1 MYRRCMKSS
10 EKVRFVRNTFQ
21 GALFL
26 HLYLTDLLQMRG
38 RSMSCTSKCEFR
50 SKYAEIFL
58 NCGVRKQEMAFSKAQ
73 TQAIMHKD
81 GPMMVLAG
89 PGSGKTTVITHR
101 VQYLTKEYGI
111 DPGDILVITFTRAA
125 AEEMR
130 ERYEA
135 LTGGGSRVTFGT
147 FHSIF
152 FRILKLAYRYT
163 ADNIVRE
170 EQQMQFVRELAQ
182 AGGLEPEDENE
193 FAASILSEIS
203 SVKGERIALEHY
215 YSKNCP
221 DAVFRQLYAGYEE
234 KMRRAGLIDF
244 DDMMVLCL
252 ELFTER
258 KDILSAWQRRYR
270 YILIDEFQD
279 INRLQYEIV
288 RMLAKPEDN
297 LFIVG
302 DDDQSIYRFRG
313 AKPEIMLGFERDYPG
328 AGRILLDVNYRST
341 EEIVA
346 PALRLIGENQKR
358 FSKAIHTTGRHGKN
372 VITKLWQDPG
382 EENLAI
388 AREIQL
394 YLQSGVRPGDIA
406 VLYRTNAGPRFLMEK
421 LMEYNLPFRTRDTV
435 PNLYEHWISRNIL
448 TYIRIAMGSRAREDI
463 LQVINRP
470 KRYISRDA
478 MPDETVSFEKMK
490 AFYAEKDWI
499 AERIESLEGDLR
511 AIARMSPLA
520 AVNYIRQGMGYDE
533 YLIEYAAFRRMR
545 PEELLET
552 ADELKES
559 AAGFKT
565 FDEWFAHI
573 EAYKEELLRQA
584 AQRRTE
590 TDAIT
595 LATMHSA
602 KGLEFP
608 NVYICGMEET
618 IFPGASAVFGDD
630 PSELEEERRLCYVGI
645 TRAMKKLTLTSA
657 NQRMRNGEMNFNRPS
672 RFINEIPR
680 HLVKQTYGAVLKP
693 ETESKP
699 TEFSRTKASLYTKD
713 RKNPFA
719 NNPYIQK
726 GMGSASPAGAP
737 DYQVGDRVSHT
748 KFGQGIVRS
757 LTKLTNDYEVVI
769 EFDGFGQRKLRS
781 SFAKLTKL

>member
-38 RSMSCTSKCEFR
+38 RRMSCTSKCEFR

-101 VQYLTKEYGI
+101 IQYLTKEYGI

-170 EQQMQFVRELAQ
+170 DQQMQFVRELAQ
-182 AGGLEPEDENE
+182 VGGLEPEDENE

-520 AVNYIRQGMGYDE
+520 AVNYIRQGIGYDE

-608 NVYICGMEET
+608 IVYILDANEGITPHSRAMLDE
-618 IFPGASAVFGDD
+618 DM
-630 PSELEEERRLCYVGI
+630 EEERRLFYVAM
-645 TRAMKKLTLTSA
+645 TRAKTRLHVYAVRERYHKKA
-657 NQRMRNGEMNFNRPS
+657 EVS
-672 RFINEIPR
+672 RFVWEYLGR
-680 HLVKQTYGAVLKP
+680 DGD
-693 ETESKP
+693 
-699 TEFSRTKASLYTKD
+699 SR
-713 RKNPFA
+713 
-719 NNPYIQK
+719 
-726 GMGSASPAGAP
+726 
-737 DYQVGDRVSHT
+737 
-748 KFGQGIVRS
+748 
-757 LTKLTNDYEVVI
+757 
-769 EFDGFGQRKLRS
+769 
-781 SFAKLTKL
+781 

>member
-182 AGGLEPEDENE
+182 TGGLEPEDENE

-234 KMRRAGLIDF
+234 KMRRTGLIDF

-328 AGRILLDVNYRST
+328 AGRILLDMNYRST

-490 AFYAEKDWI
+490 AFYVEKDWI

-608 NVYICGMEET
+608 IVYILDANEGITPHSRAMLDE
-618 IFPGASAVFGDD
+618 DM
-630 PSELEEERRLCYVGI
+630 EEERRLFYVAM
-645 TRAMKKLTLTSA
+645 TRAKTRLHVYAVRERYHKKA
-657 NQRMRNGEMNFNRPS
+657 DVS
-672 RFINEIPR
+672 RFVWEYLGR
-680 HLVKQTYGAVLKP
+680 DGD
-693 ETESKP
+693 
-699 TEFSRTKASLYTKD
+699 SR
-713 RKNPFA
+713 
-719 NNPYIQK
+719 
-726 GMGSASPAGAP
+726 
-737 DYQVGDRVSHT
+737 
-748 KFGQGIVRS
+748 
-757 LTKLTNDYEVVI
+757 
-769 EFDGFGQRKLRS
+769 
-781 SFAKLTKL
+781 

>member
-38 RSMSCTSKCEFR
+38 RRMSCTSKCEFR

-203 SVKGERIALEHY
+203 SVKGERIVLEHY

-341 EEIVA
+341 EEIVV

-520 AVNYIRQGMGYDE
+520 AVNYIRQGIGYDE

-608 NVYICGMEET
+608 IVYILDANEGITPHSRAMLDE
-618 IFPGASAVFGDD
+618 DM
-630 PSELEEERRLCYVGI
+630 EEERRLFYVAM
-645 TRAMKKLTLTSA
+645 TRAKTRLHVYAVRERYHKKA
-657 NQRMRNGEMNFNRPS
+657 EVS
-672 RFINEIPR
+672 RFVWEYLGR
-680 HLVKQTYGAVLKP
+680 
-693 ETESKP
+693 ES
-699 TEFSRTKASLYTKD
+699 
-713 RKNPFA
+713 
-719 NNPYIQK
+719 
-726 GMGSASPAGAP
+726 
-737 DYQVGDRVSHT
+737 
-748 KFGQGIVRS
+748 
-757 LTKLTNDYEVVI
+757 
-769 EFDGFGQRKLRS
+769 
-781 SFAKLTKL
+781 

>member
-130 ERYEA
+130 ERYES

-346 PALRLIGENQKR
+346 PALRLIGENQER

-478 MPDETVSFEKMK
+478 MPDETVSFERMK
-490 AFYAEKDWI
+490 VFYAEKDWI

-608 NVYICGMEET
+608 IVYILDANEGITPHSRAMLDE
-618 IFPGASAVFGDD
+618 DM
-630 PSELEEERRLCYVGI
+630 EEERRLFYVAM
-645 TRAMKKLTLTSA
+645 TRAKTRLHVYAVRERYHKKV
-657 NQRMRNGEMNFNRPS
+657 EVS
-672 RFINEIPR
+672 RFVWEYLGR
-680 HLVKQTYGAVLKP
+680 DGD
-693 ETESKP
+693 
-699 TEFSRTKASLYTKD
+699 SR
-713 RKNPFA
+713 
-719 NNPYIQK
+719 
-726 GMGSASPAGAP
+726 
-737 DYQVGDRVSHT
+737 
-748 KFGQGIVRS
+748 
-757 LTKLTNDYEVVI
+757 
-769 EFDGFGQRKLRS
+769 
-781 SFAKLTKL
+781 

>member
-38 RSMSCTSKCEFR
+38 RRMSCTSKCEFR

-203 SVKGERIALEHY
+203 SVKGERITLEHY

-221 DAVFRQLYAGYEE
+221 DTVFRQLYAGYEE

-608 NVYICGMEET
+608 IVYILDANEGITPHSRAMLDE
-618 IFPGASAVFGDD
+618 DM
-630 PSELEEERRLCYVGI
+630 EEERRLFYVAM
-645 TRAMKKLTLTSA
+645 TRAKTRLHVYAVRERYHKKA
-657 NQRMRNGEMNFNRPS
+657 EVS
-672 RFINEIPR
+672 RFVWEYLGR
-680 HLVKQTYGAVLKP
+680 DGD
-693 ETESKP
+693 
-699 TEFSRTKASLYTKD
+699 SR
-713 RKNPFA
+713 
-719 NNPYIQK
+719 
-726 GMGSASPAGAP
+726 
-737 DYQVGDRVSHT
+737 
-748 KFGQGIVRS
+748 
-757 LTKLTNDYEVVI
+757 
-769 EFDGFGQRKLRS
+769 
-781 SFAKLTKL
+781 

>member
-1 MYRRCMKSS
+1 
-10 EKVRFVRNTFQ
+10 
-21 GALFL
+21 
-26 HLYLTDLLQMRG
+26 
-38 RSMSCTSKCEFR
+38 
-50 SKYAEIFL
+50 
-58 NCGVRKQEMAFSKAQ
+58 MAFSKAQ

-270 YILIDEFQD
+270 CILIDEFQD

-520 AVNYIRQGMGYDE
+520 AVNYIRQGIGYDE

-608 NVYICGMEET
+608 IVYILDANEGITPHSRAMLDE
-618 IFPGASAVFGDD
+618 DM
-630 PSELEEERRLCYVGI
+630 EEERRLFYVAM
-645 TRAMKKLTLTSA
+645 TRAKTRLHVYAVRERYHKKA
-657 NQRMRNGEMNFNRPS
+657 EVS
-672 RFINEIPR
+672 RFVWEYLGR
-680 HLVKQTYGAVLKP
+680 DGD
-693 ETESKP
+693 
-699 TEFSRTKASLYTKD
+699 SR
-713 RKNPFA
+713 
-719 NNPYIQK
+719 
-726 GMGSASPAGAP
+726 
-737 DYQVGDRVSHT
+737 
-748 KFGQGIVRS
+748 
-757 LTKLTNDYEVVI
+757 
-769 EFDGFGQRKLRS
+769 
-781 SFAKLTKL
+781 

>member
-1 MYRRCMKSS
+1 MYRRCVKSS

-38 RSMSCTSKCEFR
+38 RRMSCTSKCEFR

-608 NVYICGMEET
+608 IVYILDANEGITPHSRAMLDE
-618 IFPGASAVFGDD
+618 DM
-630 PSELEEERRLCYVGI
+630 EEERRLFYVAM
-645 TRAMKKLTLTSA
+645 TRAKTRLHVYAVRERYHKKA
-657 NQRMRNGEMNFNRPS
+657 EVS
-672 RFINEIPR
+672 RFVWEYLGR
-680 HLVKQTYGAVLKP
+680 
-693 ETESKP
+693 ES
-699 TEFSRTKASLYTKD
+699 
-713 RKNPFA
+713 
-719 NNPYIQK
+719 
-726 GMGSASPAGAP
+726 
-737 DYQVGDRVSHT
+737 
-748 KFGQGIVRS
+748 
-757 LTKLTNDYEVVI
+757 
-769 EFDGFGQRKLRS
+769 
-781 SFAKLTKL
+781 

>member
-38 RSMSCTSKCEFR
+38 RRMSCTSKCEFR

-313 AKPEIMLGFERDYPG
+313 AKPEIMLGFERDYMG

-573 EAYKEELLRQA
+573 DAYKEELLRQA

-608 NVYICGMEET
+608 IVYILDANEGITPHSRAMLDE
-618 IFPGASAVFGDD
+618 DM
-630 PSELEEERRLCYVGI
+630 EEERRLFYVAM
-645 TRAMKKLTLTSA
+645 TRAKTRLHVYAVRERYHKKA
-657 NQRMRNGEMNFNRPS
+657 EVS
-672 RFINEIPR
+672 RFVWEYLGR
-680 HLVKQTYGAVLKP
+680 DGD
-693 ETESKP
+693 
-699 TEFSRTKASLYTKD
+699 SR
-713 RKNPFA
+713 
-719 NNPYIQK
+719 
-726 GMGSASPAGAP
+726 
-737 DYQVGDRVSHT
+737 
-748 KFGQGIVRS
+748 
-757 LTKLTNDYEVVI
+757 
-769 EFDGFGQRKLRS
+769 
-781 SFAKLTKL
+781 

>member
-38 RSMSCTSKCEFR
+38 RRMSCTSKCEFR

-358 FSKAIHTTGRHGKN
+358 FSKTIHTTGRHGKN

-478 MPDETVSFEKMK
+478 MPDETVSFERMK
-490 AFYAEKDWI
+490 VFYAEKDWI

-608 NVYICGMEET
+608 IVYILDANEGITPHSRAMLDE
-618 IFPGASAVFGDD
+618 DM
-630 PSELEEERRLCYVGI
+630 EEERRLFYVAM
-645 TRAMKKLTLTSA
+645 TRAKTRLHVYAVRERYHKKA
-657 NQRMRNGEMNFNRPS
+657 EVS
-672 RFINEIPR
+672 RFVWEYLGR
-680 HLVKQTYGAVLKP
+680 DGD
-693 ETESKP
+693 
-699 TEFSRTKASLYTKD
+699 SR
-713 RKNPFA
+713 
-719 NNPYIQK
+719 
-726 GMGSASPAGAP
+726 
-737 DYQVGDRVSHT
+737 
-748 KFGQGIVRS
+748 
-757 LTKLTNDYEVVI
+757 
-769 EFDGFGQRKLRS
+769 
-781 SFAKLTKL
+781 

>member
-1 MYRRCMKSS
+1 
-10 EKVRFVRNTFQ
+10 
-21 GALFL
+21 
-26 HLYLTDLLQMRG
+26 
-38 RSMSCTSKCEFR
+38 
-50 SKYAEIFL
+50 
-58 NCGVRKQEMAFSKAQ
+58 
-73 TQAIMHKD
+73 
-81 GPMMVLAG
+81 MVLAG
-89 PGSGKTTVITHR
+89 PGSGKTSVIVERTA
-101 VQYLTKEYGI
+101 YMINEGGI
-111 DPGDILVITFTRAA
+111 SPSNILVVTFSRAA
-125 AEEMR
+125 AKEMK
-130 ERYEA
+130 ERF
-135 LTGGGSRVTFGT
+135 LSFTGQQYTPVTFGT
-147 FHSIF
+147 FHGVF
-152 FRILKLAYRYT
+152 YGILKQAYGFT
-163 ADNIVRE
+163 AANILSDE
-170 EQQMQFVRELAQ
+170 EKFGILRELTLNY
-182 AGGLEPEDENE
+182 GGDLAEEGDFPEEI
-193 FAASILSEIS
+193 AREIS
-203 SVKGERIALEHY
+203 VVKGNKIALEHY

-234 KMRRAGLIDF
+234 KMRRTGLIDF

-573 EAYKEELLRQA
+573 DAYKEELLRQA

-608 NVYICGMEET
+608 IVYILDANEGITPHSRAMLDE
-618 IFPGASAVFGDD
+618 DM
-630 PSELEEERRLCYVGI
+630 EEERRLFYVAM
-645 TRAMKKLTLTSA
+645 TRAKTRLHVYAVRERYHKKA
-657 NQRMRNGEMNFNRPS
+657 EVS
-672 RFINEIPR
+672 RFVWEYLGR
-680 HLVKQTYGAVLKP
+680 DGD
-693 ETESKP
+693 
-699 TEFSRTKASLYTKD
+699 SR
-713 RKNPFA
+713 
-719 NNPYIQK
+719 
-726 GMGSASPAGAP
+726 
-737 DYQVGDRVSHT
+737 
-748 KFGQGIVRS
+748 
-757 LTKLTNDYEVVI
+757 
-769 EFDGFGQRKLRS
+769 
-781 SFAKLTKL
+781 

>member
-38 RSMSCTSKCEFR
+38 RRMSCTSKCEFR

-297 LFIVG
+297 LFIVV

-608 NVYICGMEET
+608 IVYILDANEGITPHSRAMLDE
-618 IFPGASAVFGDD
+618 DM
-630 PSELEEERRLCYVGI
+630 EEERRLFYVAM
-645 TRAMKKLTLTSA
+645 TRAKTRLHVYAVRERYHKKA
-657 NQRMRNGEMNFNRPS
+657 EVS
-672 RFINEIPR
+672 RFVWEYLGR
-680 HLVKQTYGAVLKP
+680 DGD
-693 ETESKP
+693 
-699 TEFSRTKASLYTKD
+699 SR
-713 RKNPFA
+713 
-719 NNPYIQK
+719 
-726 GMGSASPAGAP
+726 
-737 DYQVGDRVSHT
+737 
-748 KFGQGIVRS
+748 
-757 LTKLTNDYEVVI
+757 
-769 EFDGFGQRKLRS
+769 
-781 SFAKLTKL
+781 

>member
-1 MYRRCMKSS
+1 MYRRCMKIS

-38 RSMSCTSKCEFR
+38 RRMSCTSKCEFR

-125 AEEMR
+125 AGEMR

-565 FDEWFAHI
+565 FDEWFTHI
-573 EAYKEELLRQA
+573 DAYKEELLRQA

-608 NVYICGMEET
+608 IVYILDANEGITPHSRAMLDE
-618 IFPGASAVFGDD
+618 DM
-630 PSELEEERRLCYVGI
+630 EEERRLFYVAM
-645 TRAMKKLTLTSA
+645 TRAKTRLHVYAVRERYHKKA
-657 NQRMRNGEMNFNRPS
+657 EVS
-672 RFINEIPR
+672 RFVWEYLGR
-680 HLVKQTYGAVLKP
+680 
-693 ETESKP
+693 ES
-699 TEFSRTKASLYTKD
+699 
-713 RKNPFA
+713 
-719 NNPYIQK
+719 
-726 GMGSASPAGAP
+726 
-737 DYQVGDRVSHT
+737 
-748 KFGQGIVRS
+748 
-757 LTKLTNDYEVVI
+757 
-769 EFDGFGQRKLRS
+769 
-781 SFAKLTKL
+781 

>member
-38 RSMSCTSKCEFR
+38 RRMSCTSKCEFR

-182 AGGLEPEDENE
+182 TGGLEPEDENE

-478 MPDETVSFEKMK
+478 MPNETVSFEKMK
-490 AFYAEKDWI
+490 AFYVEKDWI

-608 NVYICGMEET
+608 IVYILDANEGITPHSRAMLDE
-618 IFPGASAVFGDD
+618 DM
-630 PSELEEERRLCYVGI
+630 EEERRLFYVAM
-645 TRAMKKLTLTSA
+645 TRAKTRLHVYAVRERYHKKA
-657 NQRMRNGEMNFNRPS
+657 EVS
-672 RFINEIPR
+672 RFVWEYLGR
-680 HLVKQTYGAVLKP
+680 
-693 ETESKP
+693 ES
-699 TEFSRTKASLYTKD
+699 
-713 RKNPFA
+713 
-719 NNPYIQK
+719 
-726 GMGSASPAGAP
+726 
-737 DYQVGDRVSHT
+737 
-748 KFGQGIVRS
+748 
-757 LTKLTNDYEVVI
+757 
-769 EFDGFGQRKLRS
+769 
-781 SFAKLTKL
+781 

>member
-38 RSMSCTSKCEFR
+38 RRMSCTSKCEFR

-135 LTGGGSRVTFGT
+135 LIGGGSRVTFGT

-358 FSKAIHTTGRHGKN
+358 FSKTIHTTGRHGKN

-590 TDAIT
+590 TDALT

-608 NVYICGMEET
+608 IVYILDANEGITPHSRAMLDE
-618 IFPGASAVFGDD
+618 DM
-630 PSELEEERRLCYVGI
+630 EEERRLFYVAM
-645 TRAMKKLTLTSA
+645 TRAKTRLHVYAVRERYHKKA
-657 NQRMRNGEMNFNRPS
+657 EVS
-672 RFINEIPR
+672 RFVWEYLGR
-680 HLVKQTYGAVLKP
+680 
-693 ETESKP
+693 ES
-699 TEFSRTKASLYTKD
+699 
-713 RKNPFA
+713 
-719 NNPYIQK
+719 
-726 GMGSASPAGAP
+726 
-737 DYQVGDRVSHT
+737 
-748 KFGQGIVRS
+748 
-757 LTKLTNDYEVVI
+757 
-769 EFDGFGQRKLRS
+769 
-781 SFAKLTKL
+781 

>member
-38 RSMSCTSKCEFR
+38 RRMSCTSKCEFR

-203 SVKGERIALEHY
+203 SVKGERIVLEHY

-341 EEIVA
+341 EEIVV

-573 EAYKEELLRQA
+573 DAYKEELLRQA

-608 NVYICGMEET
+608 IVYILDANEGITPHSRAMLDE
-618 IFPGASAVFGDD
+618 DM
-630 PSELEEERRLCYVGI
+630 EEERRLFYVAM
-645 TRAMKKLTLTSA
+645 TRAKTRLHVYAVRERYHKKA
-657 NQRMRNGEMNFNRPS
+657 EVS
-672 RFINEIPR
+672 RFVWEYLGR
-680 HLVKQTYGAVLKP
+680 
-693 ETESKP
+693 ES
-699 TEFSRTKASLYTKD
+699 
-713 RKNPFA
+713 
-719 NNPYIQK
+719 
-726 GMGSASPAGAP
+726 
-737 DYQVGDRVSHT
+737 
-748 KFGQGIVRS
+748 
-757 LTKLTNDYEVVI
+757 
-769 EFDGFGQRKLRS
+769 
-781 SFAKLTKL
+781 

>member
-38 RSMSCTSKCEFR
+38 RRMSCTSKCEFR

-328 AGRILLDVNYRST
+328 VGQILLDVNYRST

-490 AFYAEKDWI
+490 AFYAQKDWI

-573 EAYKEELLRQA
+573 DAYKEELLRQA

-608 NVYICGMEET
+608 IVYILDANEGITPHSRAMLDE
-618 IFPGASAVFGDD
+618 DM
-630 PSELEEERRLCYVGI
+630 EEERRLFYVAM
-645 TRAMKKLTLTSA
+645 TRAKTRLHVYAVRERYHKKA
-657 NQRMRNGEMNFNRPS
+657 EVS
-672 RFINEIPR
+672 RFVWEYLGR
-680 HLVKQTYGAVLKP
+680 DGD
-693 ETESKP
+693 
-699 TEFSRTKASLYTKD
+699 SR
-713 RKNPFA
+713 
-719 NNPYIQK
+719 
-726 GMGSASPAGAP
+726 
-737 DYQVGDRVSHT
+737 
-748 KFGQGIVRS
+748 
-757 LTKLTNDYEVVI
+757 
-769 EFDGFGQRKLRS
+769 
-781 SFAKLTKL
+781 

>member
-38 RSMSCTSKCEFR
+38 RRMSCTSKCEFR

-125 AEEMR
+125 AGEMR

-573 EAYKEELLRQA
+573 DAYKEELLRQA

-608 NVYICGMEET
+608 IVYILDANEGITPHSRAMLDE
-618 IFPGASAVFGDD
+618 DM
-630 PSELEEERRLCYVGI
+630 EEERRLFYVAM
-645 TRAMKKLTLTSA
+645 TRAKTRLHVYAVRERYHKKA
-657 NQRMRNGEMNFNRPS
+657 EVS
-672 RFINEIPR
+672 RFVWEYLGR
-680 HLVKQTYGAVLKP
+680 DGD
-693 ETESKP
+693 
-699 TEFSRTKASLYTKD
+699 SR
-713 RKNPFA
+713 
-719 NNPYIQK
+719 
-726 GMGSASPAGAP
+726 
-737 DYQVGDRVSHT
+737 
-748 KFGQGIVRS
+748 
-757 LTKLTNDYEVVI
+757 
-769 EFDGFGQRKLRS
+769 
-781 SFAKLTKL
+781 

>member
-38 RSMSCTSKCEFR
+38 RRMSCTSKCEFR
-50 SKYAEIFL
+50 SKYVEIFL

-135 LTGGGSRVTFGT
+135 LIGGGSRVTFGT

-358 FSKAIHTTGRHGKN
+358 FSKTIHTTGRHGKN

-608 NVYICGMEET
+608 IVYILDANEGITPHSRAMLDE
-618 IFPGASAVFGDD
+618 DM
-630 PSELEEERRLCYVGI
+630 EEERRLFYVAM
-645 TRAMKKLTLTSA
+645 TRAKTRLHVYAVRERYHKKA
-657 NQRMRNGEMNFNRPS
+657 EVS
-672 RFINEIPR
+672 RFVWEYLGR
-680 HLVKQTYGAVLKP
+680 DGD
-693 ETESKP
+693 
-699 TEFSRTKASLYTKD
+699 SR
-713 RKNPFA
+713 
-719 NNPYIQK
+719 
-726 GMGSASPAGAP
+726 
-737 DYQVGDRVSHT
+737 
-748 KFGQGIVRS
+748 
-757 LTKLTNDYEVVI
+757 
-769 EFDGFGQRKLRS
+769 
-781 SFAKLTKL
+781 

>member
-1 MYRRCMKSS
+1 MYRRCMKIS

-38 RSMSCTSKCEFR
+38 RRMSCTSKCEFR

-125 AEEMR
+125 AGEMR

-590 TDAIT
+590 PDAIT

-608 NVYICGMEET
+608 IVYILDANEGITPHSRAMLDE
-618 IFPGASAVFGDD
+618 DM
-630 PSELEEERRLCYVGI
+630 EEERRLFYVAM
-645 TRAMKKLTLTSA
+645 TRAKTRLHVYAVRERYHKKA
-657 NQRMRNGEMNFNRPS
+657 EVS
-672 RFINEIPR
+672 RFVWEYLGR
-680 HLVKQTYGAVLKP
+680 
-693 ETESKP
+693 ES
-699 TEFSRTKASLYTKD
+699 
-713 RKNPFA
+713 
-719 NNPYIQK
+719 
-726 GMGSASPAGAP
+726 
-737 DYQVGDRVSHT
+737 
-748 KFGQGIVRS
+748 
-757 LTKLTNDYEVVI
+757 
-769 EFDGFGQRKLRS
+769 
-781 SFAKLTKL
+781 

>member
-38 RSMSCTSKCEFR
+38 RRMSCTSKCEFR

-234 KMRRAGLIDF
+234 KMSRAGLIDF

-448 TYIRIAMGSRAREDI
+448 TYIRIALGSRAREDI

-470 KRYISRDA
+470 KRYISRDV

-608 NVYICGMEET
+608 IVYILDANEGITPHSRAMLDE
-618 IFPGASAVFGDD
+618 DM
-630 PSELEEERRLCYVGI
+630 EEERRLFYVAM
-645 TRAMKKLTLTSA
+645 TRAKTRLHVYAVRERYHKKA
-657 NQRMRNGEMNFNRPS
+657 EVS
-672 RFINEIPR
+672 RFVWEYLGR
-680 HLVKQTYGAVLKP
+680 DGD
-693 ETESKP
+693 
-699 TEFSRTKASLYTKD
+699 SR
-713 RKNPFA
+713 
-719 NNPYIQK
+719 
-726 GMGSASPAGAP
+726 
-737 DYQVGDRVSHT
+737 
-748 KFGQGIVRS
+748 
-757 LTKLTNDYEVVI
+757 
-769 EFDGFGQRKLRS
+769 
-781 SFAKLTKL
+781 

>member
-1 MYRRCMKSS
+1 
-10 EKVRFVRNTFQ
+10 
-21 GALFL
+21 
-26 HLYLTDLLQMRG
+26 
-38 RSMSCTSKCEFR
+38 
-50 SKYAEIFL
+50 
-58 NCGVRKQEMAFSKAQ
+58 MAFSKAQ

-89 PGSGKTTVITHR
+89 PGSGKTTVIAHR

-135 LTGGGSRVTFGT
+135 LIGGGSRVTFGT

-313 AKPEIMLGFERDYPG
+313 AKPEIMLGFERDYMG

-608 NVYICGMEET
+608 IVYILDANEGITPHSRAMLDE
-618 IFPGASAVFGDD
+618 DM
-630 PSELEEERRLCYVGI
+630 EEERRLFYVAM
-645 TRAMKKLTLTSA
+645 TRAKTRLHVYAVRERYHKKA
-657 NQRMRNGEMNFNRPS
+657 EVS
-672 RFINEIPR
+672 RFVWEYLGR
-680 HLVKQTYGAVLKP
+680 DGD
-693 ETESKP
+693 
-699 TEFSRTKASLYTKD
+699 SR
-713 RKNPFA
+713 
-719 NNPYIQK
+719 
-726 GMGSASPAGAP
+726 
-737 DYQVGDRVSHT
+737 
-748 KFGQGIVRS
+748 
-757 LTKLTNDYEVVI
+757 
-769 EFDGFGQRKLRS
+769 
-781 SFAKLTKL
+781 

>member
-38 RSMSCTSKCEFR
+38 RRMSCTSKCEFR

-221 DAVFRQLYAGYEE
+221 DTVFRQLYAGYEE

-448 TYIRIAMGSRAREDI
+448 TYIRIAMGSRVREDI

-590 TDAIT
+590 MDAIT

-608 NVYICGMEET
+608 IVYILDANEGITPHSRAMLDE
-618 IFPGASAVFGDD
+618 DM
-630 PSELEEERRLCYVGI
+630 EEERRLFYVAM
-645 TRAMKKLTLTSA
+645 TRAKTRLHVYAVRERYHKKA
-657 NQRMRNGEMNFNRPS
+657 EVS
-672 RFINEIPR
+672 RFVWEYLGR
-680 HLVKQTYGAVLKP
+680 DGD
-693 ETESKP
+693 
-699 TEFSRTKASLYTKD
+699 SR
-713 RKNPFA
+713 
-719 NNPYIQK
+719 
-726 GMGSASPAGAP
+726 
-737 DYQVGDRVSHT
+737 
-748 KFGQGIVRS
+748 
-757 LTKLTNDYEVVI
+757 
-769 EFDGFGQRKLRS
+769 
-781 SFAKLTKL
+781 

>member
-38 RSMSCTSKCEFR
+38 RRMSCTSKCEFR

-135 LTGGGSRVTFGT
+135 LIGGGSRVTFGT

-328 AGRILLDVNYRST
+328 AGRILLDMNYRST

-608 NVYICGMEET
+608 IVYILDANEGITPHSRAMLDE
-618 IFPGASAVFGDD
+618 DM
-630 PSELEEERRLCYVGI
+630 EEERRLFYVAM
-645 TRAMKKLTLTSA
+645 TRAKTRLHVYAVRERYHKKA
-657 NQRMRNGEMNFNRPS
+657 EVS
-672 RFINEIPR
+672 RFVWEYLGR
-680 HLVKQTYGAVLKP
+680 
-693 ETESKP
+693 ES
-699 TEFSRTKASLYTKD
+699 
-713 RKNPFA
+713 
-719 NNPYIQK
+719 
-726 GMGSASPAGAP
+726 
-737 DYQVGDRVSHT
+737 
-748 KFGQGIVRS
+748 
-757 LTKLTNDYEVVI
+757 
-769 EFDGFGQRKLRS
+769 
-781 SFAKLTKL
+781 

>member
-38 RSMSCTSKCEFR
+38 RRMSCTSKCEFR

-170 EQQMQFVRELAQ
+170 DQQMQFVRELAQ

-234 KMRRAGLIDF
+234 KMRRTGLIDF

-448 TYIRIAMGSRAREDI
+448 TYIRIALGSRAREDI

-573 EAYKEELLRQA
+573 DAYKEELLRQA

-608 NVYICGMEET
+608 IVYILDANEGITPHSRAMLDE
-618 IFPGASAVFGDD
+618 DM
-630 PSELEEERRLCYVGI
+630 EEERRLFYVAM
-645 TRAMKKLTLTSA
+645 TRAKTRLHVYAVRERYHKKA
-657 NQRMRNGEMNFNRPS
+657 EVS
-672 RFINEIPR
+672 RFVWEYLGR
-680 HLVKQTYGAVLKP
+680 DGD
-693 ETESKP
+693 
-699 TEFSRTKASLYTKD
+699 SR
-713 RKNPFA
+713 
-719 NNPYIQK
+719 
-726 GMGSASPAGAP
+726 
-737 DYQVGDRVSHT
+737 
-748 KFGQGIVRS
+748 
-757 LTKLTNDYEVVI
+757 
-769 EFDGFGQRKLRS
+769 
-781 SFAKLTKL
+781 

>member
-38 RSMSCTSKCEFR
+38 RRMSCTSKCEFR

-478 MPDETVSFEKMK
+478 MPDETVSFEKIK

-573 EAYKEELLRQA
+573 DAYKEELLRQA

-608 NVYICGMEET
+608 IVYILDANEGITPHSRAMLDE
-618 IFPGASAVFGDD
+618 DM
-630 PSELEEERRLCYVGI
+630 EEERRLFYVAM
-645 TRAMKKLTLTSA
+645 TRAKIRLHVYAVRERYHKKA
-657 NQRMRNGEMNFNRPS
+657 EVS
-672 RFINEIPR
+672 RFVWEYLGR
-680 HLVKQTYGAVLKP
+680 DGD
-693 ETESKP
+693 
-699 TEFSRTKASLYTKD
+699 SR
-713 RKNPFA
+713 
-719 NNPYIQK
+719 
-726 GMGSASPAGAP
+726 
-737 DYQVGDRVSHT
+737 
-748 KFGQGIVRS
+748 
-757 LTKLTNDYEVVI
+757 
-769 EFDGFGQRKLRS
+769 
-781 SFAKLTKL
+781 

>member
-1 MYRRCMKSS
+1 MYRRSMKSS

-38 RSMSCTSKCEFR
+38 RRMSCTSKCEFR

-234 KMRRAGLIDF
+234 KMRRARLIDF

-288 RMLAKPEDN
+288 RMLALPENN

-313 AKPEIMLGFERDYPG
+313 AKPEIMLGFERDYPD
-328 AGRILLDVNYRST
+328 AGRVLLNVNYRST
-341 EEIVA
+341 EEIVE
-346 PALRLIGENQKR
+346 PALRLIQENEKR
-358 FSKAIHTTGRHGKN
+358 FSKAIRTTGRHGKA

-388 AREIQL
+388 AREIQI
-394 YLQSGVRPGDIA
+394 YLQSGVKPGDIA

-478 MPDETVSFEKMK
+478 MLDETVSFEKMK

-608 NVYICGMEET
+608 IVYILDANEGITPHSRAMLDE
-618 IFPGASAVFGDD
+618 DM
-630 PSELEEERRLCYVGI
+630 EEERRLFYVAM
-645 TRAMKKLTLTSA
+645 TRAKTRLHVYAVRERYHKKA
-657 NQRMRNGEMNFNRPS
+657 EVS
-672 RFINEIPR
+672 RFVWEYLGR
-680 HLVKQTYGAVLKP
+680 DGD
-693 ETESKP
+693 
-699 TEFSRTKASLYTKD
+699 SR
-713 RKNPFA
+713 
-719 NNPYIQK
+719 
-726 GMGSASPAGAP
+726 
-737 DYQVGDRVSHT
+737 
-748 KFGQGIVRS
+748 
-757 LTKLTNDYEVVI
+757 
-769 EFDGFGQRKLRS
+769 
-781 SFAKLTKL
+781 

>member
-38 RSMSCTSKCEFR
+38 RRMSCTSKCEFR

-328 AGRILLDVNYRST
+328 TGRILLDVNYRST

-421 LMEYNLPFRTRDTV
+421 LMEYNLSFRTRDTV

-608 NVYICGMEET
+608 IVYILDANEGITPHSRAMLDE
-618 IFPGASAVFGDD
+618 DM
-630 PSELEEERRLCYVGI
+630 EEERRLFYVAM
-645 TRAMKKLTLTSA
+645 TRAKTRLHVYAVRERYHKKA
-657 NQRMRNGEMNFNRPS
+657 EVS
-672 RFINEIPR
+672 RFVWEYLGR
-680 HLVKQTYGAVLKP
+680 
-693 ETESKP
+693 ES
-699 TEFSRTKASLYTKD
+699 
-713 RKNPFA
+713 
-719 NNPYIQK
+719 
-726 GMGSASPAGAP
+726 
-737 DYQVGDRVSHT
+737 
-748 KFGQGIVRS
+748 
-757 LTKLTNDYEVVI
+757 
-769 EFDGFGQRKLRS
+769 
-781 SFAKLTKL
+781 